1 MVVEKKMQLWAKAL
15 IIETESIQSM
25 EPRDFFD
32 YGIKKVKSQF
42 MSESTSERSKHVDTI
57 IRNHVV
63 WSMGSGLIPVLIAD
77 IFAVSAVQLDMIR
90 QMSKVYDVDFS
101 ETQGK
106 AIVTSLTSS
115 TLARIGA
122 GSLAKMI
129 PVVGSVVGGIT
140 VSVFAGASTYA
151 LGQVF
156 KRHYESGGTI
166 LDFDPARLKKMYKEQ
181 FEKGKKVAEQL
192 RKDKSAK
199 QAAES
204 AAEDNPA
211 DYAQPG
217 ANDPTATE
225 PPKSKEDVLDRL
237 RELGK
242 LRDEGI
248 ISEEE
253 FQSMKAK
260 LIAAF

>member
-1 MVVEKKMQLWAKAL
+1 
-15 IIETESIQSM
+15 
-25 EPRDFFD
+25 
-32 YGIKKVKSQF
+32 
-42 MSESTSERSKHVDTI
+42 
-57 IRNHVV
+57 
-63 WSMGSGLIPVLIAD
+63 
-77 IFAVSAVQLDMIR
+77 
-90 QMSKVYDVDFS
+90 
-101 ETQGK
+101 
-106 AIVTSLTSS
+106 
-115 TLARIGA
+115 
-122 GSLAKMI
+122 
-129 PVVGSVVGGIT
+129 

-192 RKDKSAK
+192 RKDKATK

-204 AAEDNPA
+204 ATEDNPA

-217 ANDPTATE
+217 ANEPTSTE

-260 LIAAF
+260 LIASF